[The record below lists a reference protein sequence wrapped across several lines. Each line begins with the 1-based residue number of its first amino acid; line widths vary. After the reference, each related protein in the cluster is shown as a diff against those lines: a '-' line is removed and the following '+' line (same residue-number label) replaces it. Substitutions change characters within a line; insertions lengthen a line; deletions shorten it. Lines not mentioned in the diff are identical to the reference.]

1 MYPLSQATEH
11 TTVQV
16 SHKVFPAAVRMIDP
30 QAQLKLKQYIDILIE
45 QII

>member
-1 MYPLSQATEH
+1 MYPLCQATEY

-16 SHKVFPAAVRMIDP
+16 SHKVFPEAVIMIDP